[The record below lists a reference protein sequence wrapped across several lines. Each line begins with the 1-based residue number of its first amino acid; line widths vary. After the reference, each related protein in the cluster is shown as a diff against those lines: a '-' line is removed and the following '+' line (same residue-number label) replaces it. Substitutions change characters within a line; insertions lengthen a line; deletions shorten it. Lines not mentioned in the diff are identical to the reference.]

1 MLLRYDGTQAKFSRH
16 GQTWRPG
23 DIIDVEISAQDAAW
37 MLRHGFTQLFPA
49 VQAKVEEAPKQ
60 ETSVNVVI
68 EGHGYLSESAI
79 QDLENKLRHRGRGGR
94 K

>member
-16 GQTWRPG
+16 GQTWKPG

-37 MLRHGFTQLFPA
+37 MLRHGFTQLFTA
-49 VQAKVEEAPKQ
+49 VPAKVEEAQPQ
-60 ETSVNVVI
+60 QDTFVSM
-68 EGHGYLSESAI
+68 HGAFVEQPEKLAASLSRT
-79 QDLENKLRHRGRGGR
+79 LGRRGR